1 MAVVAL
7 LAGVPA
13 AGPLVPFQVFGA
25 MHFGS
30 GRTDLLAAA
39 NSHVLGY
46 LVATALVGQAPSAA
60 PPDLND
66 RGTFE
71 IFAAGKSIGTE
82 TFEIRVRADQ
92 IEAQGTLH
100 LQAEQDGK
108 KIEVRTSSNLLLD
121 PHFDPLSYTWNQKG
135 AQSSQLNIDF
145 RTQPVQALYKTVSG
159 QDDRRDFKLD
169 QDVIVLD
176 DNVIH
181 HYQLAVARY
190 DQAKGGTQAFRAF
203 IPQEAA
209 PGVITLKSVGPE
221 PVTVDGDKRTLR
233 HFLLT
238 TELAQISLWVDDQG
252 HLQLVSAPDAQYQA
266 MRKK

>member
-1 MAVVAL
+1 MAVL
-7 LAGVPA
+7 SILAGFPA
-13 AGPLVPFQVFGA
+13 AGPLA
-25 MHFGS
+25 
-30 GRTDLLAAA
+30 
-39 NSHVLGY
+39 
-46 LVATALVGQAPSAA
+46 GQAPSAA

-66 RGTFE
+66 HGTFE
-71 IFAAGKSIGTE
+71 IFAAGKSMGTE

-92 IEAQGTLH
+92 IAAQGDVH
-100 LQAEQDGK
+100 LQVEQNGK
-108 KIEVRTSSNLLLD
+108 RLEIRTSSNLSLD
-121 PHFDPLSYTWNQKG
+121 PDFDPLSYTWSQKG
-135 AQSSQLNIDF
+135 AQSSQLSIDF
-145 RTQPVQALYKTVSG
+145 RTQPTHARYKTVSG

-169 QDVIVLD
+169 KDVIVLD

-203 IPQEAA
+203 IPQEAT
-209 PGVITLKSVGPE
+209 PGVITLNSLGSE
-221 PVTVDGDKRTLR
+221 PITVDGGKRTLR

-238 TELAQISLWVDDQG
+238 AQLAQINLWVDDQG